1 MISHPIEIDC
11 SPAQLPA
18 ADEAGMGGGEG
29 RRAGCALVDRKGI
42 HGDASR
48 SIEPIDEMSDL
59 DSIHGVGRIE
69 EDEVEAPSR

>member
-1 MISHPIEIDC
+1 
-11 SPAQLPA
+11 
-18 ADEAGMGGGEG
+18 MGGGEG

-42 HGDASR
+42 HEDASR